1 MREDGLEGESG
12 EWWEEDERKGG
23 CSGTKIS
30 YKVII
35 DEMKL
40 AQ

>member
-23 CSGTKIS
+23 
-30 YKVII
+30 VFW
-35 DEMKL
+35 DQDKL
-40 AQ
+40 